1 MSNQQDI
8 LTGLGDE
15 ALEPAPAQQA
25 LTCVTCAAGIT
36 RDEEHTTR

>member
-1 MSNQQDI
+1 MSNHTGY
-8 LTGLGDE
+8 LTDLGDE